1 MKDKILVLNDNPQEQ
16 NIIKNVL
23 GEYEILVAQSYDKA
37 LEFLK
42 KYSNIMLVFVD
53 ISSRHLNGFKLLSDM
68 YQYPGPQSII
78 LAETTDIE
86 NVKEGMKLGA
96 LSYMFRPLDGDA
108 LKSVMEVHIEKI
120 DEYGFKIF
128 NPRRAFDAV
137 FDTAPIGIAMT
148 LGKCPFVDIN
158 YKFLRTNSKF
168 EQITGRKKEELLS
181 LGWKD
186 IITPEDFDE
195 EVENCL
201 KIHSGNCTIEKRIRK
216 TDGSLAWVKM
226 FVVSISNVFSSI
238 PSHICFVHDITAEKM
253 IEYNLIESERS
264 KEVLLTHLP
273 GLAFRCLND
282 ENWTMLFVSNG
293 SYELT
298 GYYPESLLNNR
309 DLSYNDLIAP
319 EYRDR
324 LRNEWDRCIKNHE
337 TFKHEY
343 EIITAKGERKWVI
356 EMGQPIYNDQG
367 EPEALEGIVL
377 DITDRKSVELNL
389 RYYFEHDRWTHL
401 KNRNVLEKH
410 LYEDYMKG
418 ETVKR
423 AVVGVNLGAMYF
435 ITLSHGFHYTQEY
448 VRNIARALESLC
460 TDNIT
465 LYNTYEYRFVFYI
478 KGYKDKDEIALF
490 CEKIKSTLD
499 SVLGVERIGGG
510 IGVVEIDKDN
520 EYNVDLILRN
530 LLIASERTVNGKPTE
545 FEYCFFDVEMEVQMN
560 REKDI
565 QNDLNKIATTNR
577 NDDNL
582 FLLYQPIIDL
592 SSNKIY
598 GFEALSRLNTKK
610 YGVVPPL
617 EFINIA
623 EKTRLIIPIGV
634 KIIRKA
640 FGFLK
645 KLENMG
651 YGNVNISIN
660 ISAIQ
665 LIYSDFAQVVMN
677 IIDEMEISPDNITFE
692 ITESVYVANYDKVNE
707 IIGQLRLIGIHIAI
721 DDFGKGYSSLAAE
734 LGLQANCLK
743 IDKFFIDSIMTTDP
757 DKAITSDIISM
768 AHKLGHYVIAEG
780 VEHEEQKKYL
790 VNCGCEKVQGFLFSK
805 PVSEEEAVRL
815 LIEMGTD

>member
-1 MKDKILVLNDNPQEQ
+1 M
-16 NIIKNVL
+16 
-23 GEYEILVAQSYDKA
+23 
-37 LEFLK
+37 
-42 KYSNIMLVFVD
+42 
-53 ISSRHLNGFKLLSDM
+53 
-68 YQYPGPQSII
+68 
-78 LAETTDIE
+78 
-86 NVKEGMKLGA
+86 
-96 LSYMFRPLDGDA
+96 
-108 LKSVMEVHIEKI
+108 
-120 DEYGFKIF
+120 
-128 NPRRAFDAV
+128 
-137 FDTAPIGIAMT
+137 
-148 LGKCPFVDIN
+148 
-158 YKFLRTNSKF
+158 
-168 EQITGRKKEELLS
+168 
-181 LGWKD
+181 
-186 IITPEDFDE
+186 
-195 EVENCL
+195 
-201 KIHSGNCTIEKRIRK
+201 
-216 TDGSLAWVKM
+216 
-226 FVVSISNVFSSI
+226 
-238 PSHICFVHDITAEKM
+238 
-253 IEYNLIESERS
+253 
-264 KEVLLTHLP
+264 
-273 GLAFRCLND
+273 
-282 ENWTMLFVSNG
+282 
-293 SYELT
+293 
-298 GYYPESLLNNR
+298 
-309 DLSYNDLIAP
+309 
-319 EYRDR
+319 
-324 LRNEWDRCIKNHE
+324 
-337 TFKHEY
+337 
-343 EIITAKGERKWVI
+343 
-356 EMGQPIYNDQG
+356 
-367 EPEALEGIVL
+367 
-377 DITDRKSVELNL
+377 
-389 RYYFEHDRWTHL
+389 
-401 KNRNVLEKH
+401 
-410 LYEDYMKG
+410 
-418 ETVKR
+418 
-423 AVVGVNLGAMYF
+423 
-435 ITLSHGFHYTQEY
+435 
-448 VRNIARALESLC
+448 
-460 TDNIT
+460 
-465 LYNTYEYRFVFYI
+465 
-478 KGYKDKDEIALF
+478 
-490 CEKIKSTLD
+490 
-499 SVLGVERIGGG
+499 LGVERIGGG

-530 LLIASERTVNGKPTE
+530 LLIASERAVNGKPTE

-780 VEHEEQKKYL
+780 VEHELQKKYL

-805 PVSEEEAVRL
+805 PVNKDEAISL
-815 LIEMGTD
+815 LMEMGTV

>member
-1 MKDKILVLNDNPQEQ
+1 
-16 NIIKNVL
+16 
-23 GEYEILVAQSYDKA
+23 
-37 LEFLK
+37 
-42 KYSNIMLVFVD
+42 
-53 ISSRHLNGFKLLSDM
+53 
-68 YQYPGPQSII
+68 
-78 LAETTDIE
+78 
-86 NVKEGMKLGA
+86 
-96 LSYMFRPLDGDA
+96 
-108 LKSVMEVHIEKI
+108 
-120 DEYGFKIF
+120 
-128 NPRRAFDAV
+128 
-137 FDTAPIGIAMT
+137 
-148 LGKCPFVDIN
+148 
-158 YKFLRTNSKF
+158 
-168 EQITGRKKEELLS
+168 
-181 LGWKD
+181 
-186 IITPEDFDE
+186 
-195 EVENCL
+195 
-201 KIHSGNCTIEKRIRK
+201 
-216 TDGSLAWVKM
+216 
-226 FVVSISNVFSSI
+226 
-238 PSHICFVHDITAEKM
+238 M

-530 LLIASERTVNGKPTE
+530 LLIASERAVNGKPTE

-780 VEHEEQKKYL
+780 VEHELQKKYL

-805 PVSEEEAVRL
+805 PVNKDEAISL
-815 LIEMGTD
+815 LMEMGTV